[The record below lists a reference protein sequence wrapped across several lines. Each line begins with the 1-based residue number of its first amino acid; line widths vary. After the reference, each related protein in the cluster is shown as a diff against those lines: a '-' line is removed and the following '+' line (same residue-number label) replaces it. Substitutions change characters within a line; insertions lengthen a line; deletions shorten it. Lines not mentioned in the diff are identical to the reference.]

1 MTWVSQVS
9 WSPETLLCTSALRR
23 LKKPFIASHLLH
35 PSWLHTGGVSSFPS
49 FLNRFFPEV
58 LAGKG
63 KNAYCTYNS
72 QKLQIFTSSY
82 FLAGTAFCC
91 CSSSTVIIS
100 SMQPVIVSQYCSLQL
115 CMRVGCRVLHIM
127 LQSQTDCASLLFIA
141 LLRRT
146 LNIFQIDENNVNCR
160 RCCWSGLPSA
170 ECTPGPEVVHGH
182 CWLLVHYRRCHQ
194 LCSSRSGHVVPWTYS
209 PWIWSRIRQPVGKHL
224 PAINYISNQSLD
236 CFCLPSDQCPGIS
249 DADSV
254 LCVCLLSFLHCALQA
269 VLTLNT
275 QHSILG
281 AVMQIIKQG
290 IVCSAS

>member
-1 MTWVSQVS
+1 MVAHRWCVIVPVFFEPLLPRGAGRKGQKRLLYLQQ
-9 WSPETLLCTSALRR
+9 PEAADFHFFILPCWYCLLLLLFKHGHNIIDAASHCVAILLFAAVHAGWMQGFAYYAAITDRLCQLALYS
-23 LKKPFIASHLLH
+23 IASADLEHLPNL
-35 PSWLHTGGVSSFPS
+35 
-49 FLNRFFPEV
+49 
-58 LAGKG
+58 
-63 KNAYCTYNS
+63 
-72 QKLQIFTSSY
+72 
-82 FLAGTAFCC
+82 
-91 CSSSTVIIS
+91 
-100 SMQPVIVSQYCSLQL
+100 
-115 CMRVGCRVLHIM
+115 
-127 LQSQTDCASLLFIA
+127 
-141 LLRRT
+141 
-146 LNIFQIDENNVNCR
+146 DENNVNCR